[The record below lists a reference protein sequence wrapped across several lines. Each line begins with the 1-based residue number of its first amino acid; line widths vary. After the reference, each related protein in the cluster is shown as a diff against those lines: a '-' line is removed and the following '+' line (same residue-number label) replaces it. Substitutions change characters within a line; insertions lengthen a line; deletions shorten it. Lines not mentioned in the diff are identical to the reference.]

1 MLPKTVKFLLLTKKG
16 QAVRCKVSE
25 IRETNRGSKGVKL
38 IGLADRDHL
47 VGVSEVVKLDEDL
60 SSDDETPEG
69 ENEPDVDQVLT
80 QEEV

>member
-1 MLPKTVKFLLLTKKG
+1 MTN
-16 QAVRCKVSE
+16 

-47 VGVSEVVKLDEDL
+47 VGVSEVVMLDEDTEAEE
-60 SSDDETPEG
+60 SSDTTKDSESTEI
-69 ENEPDVDQVLT
+69 LA